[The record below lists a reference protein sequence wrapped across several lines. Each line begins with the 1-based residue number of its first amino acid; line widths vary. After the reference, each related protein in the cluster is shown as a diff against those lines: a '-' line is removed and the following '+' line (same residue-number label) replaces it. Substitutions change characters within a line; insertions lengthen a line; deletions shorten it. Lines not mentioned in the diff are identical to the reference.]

1 MEYVEKKEG
10 NIFFIPLFLDGGVK
24 ENIKNY
30 KSYKFTNH
38 ESYAFGRLIEENN
51 STGDLIEIF
60 RYKGEI
66 PDNNDVI
73 IDSGRLIDPIHIS
86 LAFDKSRW
94 RFIFESNCYD
104 KNVDSNYSEIKF
116 ILGTENSYELWKGG
130 EKQRISDNEAKKYNF
145 WTIFNPTKI
154 EEALK
159 TNNLDSLHV

>member
-1 MEYVEKKEG
+1 MKYVEKKEG
-10 NIFFIPLFLDGGVK
+10 NIFFIPLFLEGGVK

-30 KSYKFTNH
+30 KSYKFPDH
-38 ESYAFGRLIEENN
+38 ESYAFGRLIEGNN

-60 RYKGEI
+60 SYSGKI
-66 PDNNDVI
+66 PDNKDVI

-86 LAFDKSRW
+86 MAFDRGRW
-94 RFIFESNCYD
+94 RFIFESDRYD
-104 KNVDSNYSEIKF
+104 RDVDSNYLNIKF

-130 EKQRISDNEAKKYNF
+130 EKQRISDNDAKKYNF

-159 TNNLDSLHV
+159 SNNLDSLNI